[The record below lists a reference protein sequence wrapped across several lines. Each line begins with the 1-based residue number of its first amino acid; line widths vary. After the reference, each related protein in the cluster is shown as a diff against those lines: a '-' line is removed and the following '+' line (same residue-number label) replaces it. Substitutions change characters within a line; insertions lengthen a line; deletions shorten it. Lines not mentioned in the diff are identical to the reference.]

1 MGFALLEHRRG
12 VKYVGDLL
20 LVFHSLIFVFQQNR
34 KNSPTKNMA
43 RSGQAKTLSTK
54 ERLAAMKSAAKKGAS
69 VASRKSAEKSIMIE
83 KAAATKAAIAKKKKA
98 AAAAEEDVDYEE
110 QGPAHVVA
118 ASKKGHRFHP
128 GTVALMEIKKFQNTK
143 KLLIPALNVSRY
155 VRGVVL
161 ETPFYEQN
169 KQASKIGGGDN
180 AGFRITAKALGLT
193 HLGMERFMTHLAAT
207 ANDNTVHSR
216 RCMVKGLD
224 VLLAQK
230 VLGRMYGSY

>member
-1 MGFALLEHRRG
+1 
-12 VKYVGDLL
+12 
-20 LVFHSLIFVFQQNR
+20 
-34 KNSPTKNMA
+34 MA
-43 RSGQAKTLSTK
+43 RSGQAKTLSKK
-54 ERLAAMKSAAKKGAS
+54 ERLAAMKSAASKKGAS

-98 AAAAEEDVDYEE
+98 AAAAEAVAEEDVDYEE
-110 QGPAHVVA
+110 QGPAPGA
-118 ASKKGHRFHP
+118 AAAAKKGHRFHP

-155 VRGVVL
+155 VRGVIC

-169 KQASKIGGGDN
+169 KQASKIGGGDTS
-180 AGFRITAKALGLT
+180 GFRITAKALGLT